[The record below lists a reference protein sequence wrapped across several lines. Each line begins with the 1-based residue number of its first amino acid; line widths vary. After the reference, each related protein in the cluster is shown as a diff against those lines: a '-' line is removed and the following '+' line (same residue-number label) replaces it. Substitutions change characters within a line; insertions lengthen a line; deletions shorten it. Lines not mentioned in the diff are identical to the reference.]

1 VDYGQSSTEKP
12 KGGIKM
18 LKLEE
23 QLEEQ
28 LEELIKKLKV
38 ERVEAVTIR
47 QYEDTKL
54 IRKSNYQLDTEDKL
68 VLGWSKGNKKVGTIT
83 LTIEG
88 KDFNYSEDVTAP
100 IQQAWAHDDGCYDIQ
115 CAYKGATINISIT
128 TKED

>member
-1 VDYGQSSTEKP
+1 MRKS
-12 KGGIKM
+12 
-18 LKLEE
+18 LEE

-54 IRKSNYQLDTEDKL
+54 IRKSNYKLDESKL
-68 VLGWSKGNKKVGTIT
+68 VLGYKENKIT

-88 KDFNYSEDVTAP
+88 TVEGKVFYSEDVTAP
-100 IQQAWAHDDGCYDIQ
+100 IQQVWSHDDGCYDIQ

-128 TKED
+128 TSS